1 MLKQSLTKLPEIFH
15 KAFKKVT
22 LVDKYTNRLLALT
35 FILAFTFIISIF
47 FVGRY
52 TFNIFQLMNDELPMN
67 IILRIRLP
75 RVLTA
80 MMLGMALSVA
90 GAVMQFAFKNP
101 LVGPEILGVS
111 QGAAFGAALAILFL
125 PGDPLKLE
133 LLSTIFGLLAL
144 VVSYAVSSAIKYGGR
159 ILRLVLAGLA
169 VSAMFSAG
177 VGCMKFLADPLKQ
190 LPELTFWL
198 LGGLYGVVWR
208 DFFYV
213 APIAAIAIAALFV
226 IRWRINLLTLDDD
239 VITSLGTDPKKL
251 RAVVVTLA
259 VIATAA
265 VTSVA
270 GIVGWV
276 GLTVPHVCRKLFG
289 AESSKLIPA
298 SILLGA
304 ILMIVFDDISRAVSA
319 GEIPLGIVTSF
330 LGAILFVLFLSRG
343 MPHE

>member
-1 MLKQSLTKLPEIFH
+1 MAKHTSRF
-15 KAFKKVT
+15 
-22 LVDKYTNRLLALT
+22 LALVC
-35 FILAFTFIISIF
+35 ILTLTFIISIL

-52 TFNIFQLMNDELPMN
+52 TFNIFQLMNDELALN
-67 IILRIRLP
+67 IILKIRLP

-90 GAVMQFAFKNP
+90 GAAMQSAFKNP

-125 PGDPLKLE
+125 PGDPLKVE
-133 LLSTIFGLLAL
+133 LLSTVFGLSAL
-144 VVSYAVSSAIKYGGR
+144 VASYAISSAIRYGGR

-177 VGCMKFLADPLKQ
+177 VGVMKYLADPLKQ

-198 LGGLYGVVWR
+198 LGGLSGVVWR
-208 DFFYV
+208 DFFYM
-213 APIAAIAIAALFV
+213 APLAAAAIAILFIV
-226 IRWRINLLTLDDD
+226 RWRINLLTLDDD

-251 RAVVVTLA
+251 RALVVALA

-270 GIVGWV
+270 GIIGWI
-276 GLTVPHVCRKLFG
+276 GLTVPHICRKLFG
-289 AESSKLIPA
+289 AESSKVIPA

-304 ILMIVFDDISRAVSA
+304 ILMIIFDDIARAVSA

-343 MPHE
+343 VPHE

>member
-1 MLKQSLTKLPEIFH
+1 MGE
-15 KAFKKVT
+15 
-22 LVDKYTNRLLALT
+22 YTNRFLALICVLAIT
-35 FILAFTFIISIF
+35 FIVSIF
-47 FVGRY
+47 FVGRF
-52 TFNIFQLMNDELPMN
+52 TLNLFQLMHDELSLN
-67 IILRIRLP
+67 IVLRIRLP

-90 GAVMQFAFKNP
+90 GATMQSAFKNP

-125 PGDPLKLE
+125 PGDPLKVE
-133 LLSTIFGLLAL
+133 LLSTFFGLSALAL
-144 VVSYAVSSAIKYGGR
+144 AYAVSSAIRYGGR

-169 VSAMFSAG
+169 VSAMYSAG
-177 VGCMKFLADPLKQ
+177 VGVMKFLADPFKQ

-198 LGGLYGVVWR
+198 LGGLSGVVWK
-208 DFFYV
+208 DFLYM
-213 APIAAIAIAALFV
+213 APLAATAIAALFV
-226 IRWRINLLTLDDD
+226 ARWRINLLTLDDD

-251 RAVVVTLA
+251 RALVVTLA

-270 GIVGWV
+270 GIIGWV

-289 AESSKLIPA
+289 AESSKVIPA

-304 ILMIVFDDISRAVSA
+304 ILMIIFDDIARAVSA

-343 MPHE
+343 VPHE

>member
-1 MLKQSLTKLPEIFH
+1 MDKHTKRF
-15 KAFKKVT
+15 
-22 LVDKYTNRLLALT
+22 LVLACT
-35 FILAFTFIISIF
+35 LAFTFMISIF

-52 TFNIFQLMNDELPMN
+52 TFSIFQLMNDETALN
-67 IILRIRLP
+67 IVLRIRLP
-75 RVLTA
+75 RVLAA

-90 GAVMQFAFKNP
+90 GATMQSAFKNP

-125 PGDPLKLE
+125 PGDPLRLE
-133 LLSTIFGLLAL
+133 LLSTVFGLLAL
-144 VVSYAVSSAIKYGGR
+144 VASYAISSAIRYGGR

-177 VGCMKFLADPLKQ
+177 VGVMKYLADPFKQ

-198 LGGLYGVVWR
+198 LGGLSGVVWR
-208 DFFYV
+208 DILYMT
-213 APIAAIAIAALFV
+213 PLAATAIAALFI

-239 VITSLGTDPKKL
+239 VITSLGTDPKRL
-251 RAVVVTLA
+251 RALAVTLA
-259 VIATAA
+259 VIATAT

-270 GIVGWV
+270 GIVGWI
-276 GLTVPHVCRKLFG
+276 GLTVPHICRKLFG
-289 AESSKLIPA
+289 AESSKVIPA

-304 ILMIVFDDISRAVSA
+304 TLMIIFDDVARAISP

-330 LGAILFVLFLSRG
+330 MGAILFVFFLSKG
-343 MPHE
+343 VSHE

>member
-1 MLKQSLTKLPEIFH
+1 M
-15 KAFKKVT
+15 
-22 LVDKYTNRLLALT
+22 
-35 FILAFTFIISIF
+35 ISIF

-52 TFNIFQLMNDELPMN
+52 TFSIFQLMNDETALN
-67 IILRIRLP
+67 IVLRIRLP
-75 RVLTA
+75 RVLAA

-90 GAVMQFAFKNP
+90 GATMQSAFKNP

-125 PGDPLKLE
+125 PGDPLRLE
-133 LLSTIFGLLAL
+133 HLSTVFGLLAL
-144 VVSYAVSSAIKYGGR
+144 VASYAISSAIRYGGR

-177 VGCMKFLADPLKQ
+177 VGVMKYLADPFKQ

-198 LGGLYGVVWR
+198 LGGLSGVVWR
-208 DFFYV
+208 DILYMT
-213 APIAAIAIAALFV
+213 PLAATAIAALFI

-239 VITSLGTDPKKL
+239 VITSLGTDPKRL
-251 RAVVVTLA
+251 RALAVTLA
-259 VIATAA
+259 VIATAT

-270 GIVGWV
+270 GIVGWI
-276 GLTVPHVCRKLFG
+276 GLTVPHICRKLFG
-289 AESSKLIPA
+289 AESSKVIPA

-304 ILMIVFDDISRAVSA
+304 TLMIIFDDVARAISP

-330 LGAILFVLFLSRG
+330 MGAILFVFFLSKG
-343 MPHE
+343 VSHE

>member
-1 MLKQSLTKLPEIFH
+1 MAKLLEISYSGL
-15 KAFKKVT
+15 KVT
-22 LVDKYTNRLLALT
+22 LVGGYAKRFLALACV
-35 FILAFTFIISIF
+35 LALVFIISIF
-47 FVGRY
+47 FVGRF
-52 TFNIFQLMNDELPMN
+52 TFNIFQLMNDELALN
-67 IILRIRLP
+67 IVLRIRLP
-75 RVLTA
+75 RVLAA

-90 GAVMQFAFKNP
+90 GAVMQSAFKNP

-133 LLSTIFGLLAL
+133 IFSTIFGLSAL
-144 VVSYAVSSAIKYGGR
+144 VASYTVSSAIKYGGR

-177 VGCMKFLADPLKQ
+177 VGVMKYMADPLKQ

-198 LGGLYGVVWR
+198 LGGLSGVVWR
-208 DFFYV
+208 DFLYM
-213 APIAAIAIAALFV
+213 APLATTAIAILFIV
-226 IRWRINLLTLDDD
+226 RWRINLLTLDDD

-251 RAVVVTLA
+251 RASVVTLA

-270 GIVGWV
+270 GIIGWI

-289 AESSKLIPA
+289 AESSKVIPA

-304 ILMIVFDDISRAVSA
+304 ILMIIFDDIARAASV

-343 MPHE
+343 VPHE

>member
-1 MLKQSLTKLPEIFH
+1 M
-15 KAFKKVT
+15 
-22 LVDKYTNRLLALT
+22 LAL
-35 FILAFTFIISIF
+35 TFIISIF

-52 TFNIFQLMNDELPMN
+52 TFNIFQLMNDELALN
-67 IILRIRLP
+67 IVLRIRLP
-75 RVLTA
+75 RVLAA

-90 GAVMQFAFKNP
+90 GATMQSAFKNP

-125 PGDPLKLE
+125 PGDPLRLE
-133 LLSTIFGLLAL
+133 LLSTVFGLLAL
-144 VVSYAVSSAIKYGGR
+144 MASYAISSAIRYGGR

-177 VGCMKFLADPLKQ
+177 VGVMKYLADPFKQ

-198 LGGLYGVVWR
+198 LGGLSGVVWR
-208 DFFYV
+208 DILYM
-213 APIAAIAIAALFV
+213 APLATTAIAILFIV
-226 IRWRINLLTLDDD
+226 RWRINLLTLDDD

-251 RAVVVTLA
+251 RALVVTLA

-270 GIVGWV
+270 GIIGWV

-289 AESSKLIPA
+289 AESSRVIPA

-304 ILMIVFDDISRAVSA
+304 ILMIIFDDIARAASA

-343 MPHE
+343 VPHE

>member
-1 MLKQSLTKLPEIFH
+1 M
-15 KAFKKVT
+15 T
-22 LVDKYTNRLLALT
+22 LVGGYAKRFLALVCV
-35 FILAFTFIISIF
+35 LALVFIISIF
-47 FVGRY
+47 FVGRF
-52 TFNIFQLMNDELPMN
+52 TFNIFQLMNDELALN
-67 IILRIRLP
+67 IVLRIRLP
-75 RVLTA
+75 RVLAA

-90 GAVMQFAFKNP
+90 GAVMQSAFKNP

-111 QGAAFGAALAILFL
+111 QGAAFGAAFAILFL

-133 LLSTIFGLLAL
+133 ILSTIFGLSAL
-144 VVSYAVSSAIKYGGR
+144 VASYAFSSAIKYGGR

-177 VGCMKFLADPLKQ
+177 VGVMKYMADPLKQ

-198 LGGLYGVVWR
+198 LGGLSGVVWR
-208 DFFYV
+208 DFLYM
-213 APIAAIAIAALFV
+213 APLATTAIAILFIV
-226 IRWRINLLTLDDD
+226 RWRINLLTLDDD

-251 RAVVVTLA
+251 RASVVTLA

-270 GIVGWV
+270 GIIGWI

-289 AESSKLIPA
+289 AESSKVIPA

-304 ILMIVFDDISRAVSA
+304 ILMIIFDDIARAASV

-343 MPHE
+343 VPHE